1 MTDVKVE
8 QCQPAVCG
16 FLKATEADRQ
26 AAASGYFAWMSGN
39 PVIPKRILSGEADD
53 HSLVQAFARHRQ
65 AAEKAQQ
72 ERDAGVC
79 EKVVADWQEKTKLY
93 RSRGNNG
100 PYLGEPTGW
109 SIATAIRSQ
118 GHE

>member
-8 QCQPAVCG
+8 QCEPAVCG
-16 FLKATEADRQ
+16 FVKATEADRQ

-72 ERDAGVC
+72 ERDAAKCLEISALIG
-79 EKVVADWQEKTKLY
+79 AGHG
-93 RSRGNNG
+93 S
-100 PYLGEPTGW
+100 
-109 SIATAIRSQ
+109 SIDSALREAATAIRSQ